1 MKKKYFI
8 NANIIDPHNSLNEM
22 GGLIIDENGK
32 IEAIGKKVN
41 TNNIP
46 TREKIINLN
55 GKYIFPGLVDMR
67 VFVGEPGYEYK
78 ENFRTLSEA
87 ALSGGVTS
95 VVTMP
100 NTNPVIDNV
109 SIVDFLRLRGKDKSK
124 INIFPTAALT
134 IGTVGENMTE
144 FGLLQSKGIIGFTDG
159 VKTIQNPRIMNR
171 IMNSASDLKSLIIQH
186 AEDAEL
192 SKDGMIN
199 DGIIA
204 TKLGLQG
211 IPISAE
217 LLIIERDL
225 TLLEYNN
232 CRYHISQISSA
243 NSVDI
248 IRERKSKIDF
258 SCGVSINNLSLN
270 ENDIGDF
277 KTFLKLSPP
286 LRTETDR
293 NALVQGLNDE
303 TIEILVNQSLLQ
315 AEMGC
320 DVLAPSDMMDGRIG
334 KIRKALDK
342 NKYQSVQIL
351 SYAAKYASSFY
362 GPFRDA
368 VGSKGALK
376 GDKKTYQMDYRNSD
390 ESLREVALDIK
401 EGADMVMVKPG
412 MPYLDIIRSIKDK
425 FKLPVL
431 AYQVSGEY
439 SLIENAIRKKMINKD
454 AVYESL
460 VAFKRAGANAIV
472 SYYADR
478 LDKII

>member
-8 NANIIDPHNSLNEM
+8 NANIIDPHNSLNEV
-22 GGLIIDENGK
+22 GGVIVGENGK
-32 IEAIGKKVN
+32 IEAVGKKVN

-46 TREKIINLN
+46 SREKVIDLN
-55 GKYIFPGLVDMR
+55 GKYIFPGIVDMR

-109 SIVDFLRLRGKDKSK
+109 SIVDFLKRRGRDKSK
-124 INIFPTAALT
+124 INIYPTAALT
-134 IGTVGENMTE
+134 VKAEGENMTE

-232 CRYHISQISSA
+232 CRYHIAQISSA

-248 IRERKSKIDF
+248 IRERKNRINF

-293 NALVQGLNDE
+293 NALVQGLNDKTIDVIVSDHKPEDEENKRLTFAQAETGASGIETLLPLSLELYHNGSVELE
-303 TIEILVNQSLLQ
+303 TIIKALTSKPAEILKINKGNLS
-315 AEMGC
+315 
-320 DVLAPSDMMDGRIG
+320 IG
-334 KIRKALDK
+334 NDADFCIVDINKPWVVRKDK
-342 NKYQSVQIL
+342 LI
-351 SYAAKYASSFY
+351 
-362 GPFRDA
+362 
-368 VGSKGALK
+368 SKSK
-376 GDKKTYQMDYRNSD
+376 NTPIEDKKLQGKVLNTFVNG
-390 ESLREVALDIK
+390 EEL
-401 EGADMVMVKPG
+401 
-412 MPYLDIIRSIKDK
+412 
-425 FKLPVL
+425 FK
-431 AYQVSGEY
+431 SE
-439 SLIENAIRKKMINKD
+439 
-454 AVYESL
+454 
-460 VAFKRAGANAIV
+460 
-472 SYYADR
+472 
-478 LDKII
+478 

>member
-8 NANIIDPHNSLNEM
+8 NANIIDPHNSLNEI
-22 GGLIIDENGK
+22 GGIIIGENGK
-32 IEAIGKKVN
+32 IEAVGKKVN

-46 TREKIINLN
+46 SREKIIDLK
-55 GKYIFPGLVDMR
+55 GKYIFPGIVDMR

-109 SIVDFLRLRGKDKSK
+109 SIVDFLKRRGRDKSK
-124 INIFPTAALT
+124 INIYPTAALT
-134 IGTVGENMTE
+134 VKAEGENMTE

-211 IPISAE
+211 IPVSAE

-232 CRYHISQISSA
+232 CRYHIAQISSA

-248 IRERKSKIDF
+248 IRERKNKVNF

-303 TIEILVNQSLLQ
+303 TIDVIVSDHKPEDEENKRLTFAQAETGASGIETLLPLSLELYHNGSVELETIIKALTSKPAEILKINKGNLS
-315 AEMGC
+315 
-320 DVLAPSDMMDGRIG
+320 IG
-334 KIRKALDK
+334 NDADFCIVDINKPWVVRKDK
-342 NKYQSVQIL
+342 LI
-351 SYAAKYASSFY
+351 
-362 GPFRDA
+362 
-368 VGSKGALK
+368 SKSK
-376 GDKKTYQMDYRNSD
+376 NTPIEDKKLQGKVLNTFVNG
-390 ESLREVALDIK
+390 EEL
-401 EGADMVMVKPG
+401 
-412 MPYLDIIRSIKDK
+412 
-425 FKLPVL
+425 FK
-431 AYQVSGEY
+431 SE
-439 SLIENAIRKKMINKD
+439 
-454 AVYESL
+454 
-460 VAFKRAGANAIV
+460 
-472 SYYADR
+472 
-478 LDKII
+478 

>member
-22 GGLIIDENGK
+22 GGLIIGENGK

-134 IGTVGENMTE
+134 IGTEGENMTE

-248 IRERKSKIDF
+248 IRERKTKVSF

-303 TIEILVNQSLLQ
+303 TIDVIVSDHKPEDEENKRLTFAQAETGASGIETLLPLSLELYHNGSVALETIIKALSSKPAEIL
-315 AEMGC
+315 
-320 DVLAPSDMMDGRIG
+320 
-334 KIRKALDK
+334 KINKGNLSTGNDADFCIVDINKPWVVRKEKLISKSK
-342 NKYQSVQIL
+342 NTPIE
-351 SYAAKYASSFY
+351 
-362 GPFRDA
+362 
-368 VGSKGALK
+368 
-376 GDKKTYQMDYRNSD
+376 DKKLQGKVISTFVNG
-390 ESLREVALDIK
+390 EEL
-401 EGADMVMVKPG
+401 
-412 MPYLDIIRSIKDK
+412 
-425 FKLPVL
+425 FK
-431 AYQVSGEY
+431 SE
-439 SLIENAIRKKMINKD
+439 
-454 AVYESL
+454 
-460 VAFKRAGANAIV
+460 
-472 SYYADR
+472 
-478 LDKII
+478 

>member
-8 NANIIDPHNSLNEM
+8 NANIIDPYNSLNET

-32 IEAIGKKVN
+32 IEGVGKKVN

-46 TREKIINLN
+46 SREKVIDLK
-55 GKYIFPGLVDMR
+55 GKHIFPGLVDMR
-67 VFVGEPGYEYK
+67 VFVGEPGFEYK

-109 SIVDFLRLRGKDKSK
+109 SIVDFLRRRGRDKSK

-134 IGTVGENMTE
+134 VNTEGENMTE
-144 FGLLQSKGIIGFTDG
+144 FGLLQGKGIIGFTDG
-159 VKTIQNPRIMNR
+159 IKTIQNPRIMNR
-171 IMNSASDLKSLIIQH
+171 IMNSASDLNSLIIQH

-211 IPISAE
+211 IPVSAE
-217 LLIIERDL
+217 LLILERDL

-243 NSVDI
+243 SSVEI
-248 IRERKSKIDF
+248 IRERKKKVNF

-286 LRTETDR
+286 LRTEDDR
-293 NALVQGLNDE
+293 NALVQGLVDE
-303 TIEILVNQSLLQ
+303 TIEVIVSDHKPEDEENKRLTFAQ
-315 AEMGC
+315 AETGASGIETLLPLSLELYHNGS
-320 DVLAPSDMMDGRIG
+320 VNLETI
-334 KIRKALDK
+334 IKALTSSPAKILKINKGNLSIGNDADFCIVDINKPWVVRKEKLISKSK
-342 NKYQSVQIL
+342 NTPIE
-351 SYAAKYASSFY
+351 
-362 GPFRDA
+362 
-368 VGSKGALK
+368 
-376 GDKKTYQMDYRNSD
+376 DKKLQG
-390 ESLREVALDIK
+390 K
-401 EGADMVMVKPG
+401 VMNTFVNG
-412 MPYLDIIRSIKDK
+412 EEL
-425 FKLPVL
+425 FK
-431 AYQVSGEY
+431 AE
-439 SLIENAIRKKMINKD
+439 
-454 AVYESL
+454 
-460 VAFKRAGANAIV
+460 
-472 SYYADR
+472 
-478 LDKII
+478 

>member
-8 NANIIDPHNSLNEM
+8 NANIIDPYNSLNET

-32 IEAIGKKVN
+32 IEGVGKKVN

-46 TREKIINLN
+46 SREKVIDLK
-55 GKYIFPGLVDMR
+55 GKHIFPGLVDMR
-67 VFVGEPGYEYK
+67 VFVGEPGFEYK

-109 SIVDFLRLRGKDKSK
+109 SIVDFLRRRGRDKSK

-134 IGTVGENMTE
+134 VNTEGENMTE
-144 FGLLQSKGIIGFTDG
+144 FGLLQGKGIIGFTDG
-159 VKTIQNPRIMNR
+159 IKTIQNPRIMNR
-171 IMNSASDLKSLIIQH
+171 IMNSASDLNSLIIQH

-192 SKDGMIN
+192 SKDGMIS

-211 IPISAE
+211 IPVSAE
-217 LLIIERDL
+217 LLILERDL

-243 NSVDI
+243 SSVEI
-248 IRERKSKIDF
+248 IRERKKKVNF

-286 LRTETDR
+286 LRTEDDR
-293 NALVQGLNDE
+293 NALVQGLVDE
-303 TIEILVNQSLLQ
+303 TIDVIVSDHKPEDEENKRLTFAQ
-315 AEMGC
+315 AETGASGIETLLPLSLELYHNRS
-320 DVLAPSDMMDGRIG
+320 VTLETI
-334 KIRKALDK
+334 IKALTSGPAKILKINKGNLSIGNDADFCIVDINKPWVVRKEKLISKSK
-342 NKYQSVQIL
+342 NTPIE
-351 SYAAKYASSFY
+351 
-362 GPFRDA
+362 
-368 VGSKGALK
+368 
-376 GDKKTYQMDYRNSD
+376 DKKLQG
-390 ESLREVALDIK
+390 K
-401 EGADMVMVKPG
+401 VMNTFVNG
-412 MPYLDIIRSIKDK
+412 EEL
-425 FKLPVL
+425 FK
-431 AYQVSGEY
+431 AE
-439 SLIENAIRKKMINKD
+439 
-454 AVYESL
+454 
-460 VAFKRAGANAIV
+460 
-472 SYYADR
+472 
-478 LDKII
+478 